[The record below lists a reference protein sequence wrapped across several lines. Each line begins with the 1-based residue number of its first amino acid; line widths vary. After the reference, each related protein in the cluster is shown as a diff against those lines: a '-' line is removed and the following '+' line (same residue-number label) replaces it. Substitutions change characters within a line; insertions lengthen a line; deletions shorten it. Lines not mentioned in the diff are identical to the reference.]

1 MNITIGLTFQ
11 NMACIEV
18 SKIISQIALNSRTG
32 KVAGLQVRKTQ
43 NHIWLILKKMLI
55 VVSGCMPY

>member
-1 MNITIGLTFQ
+1 
-11 NMACIEV
+11 MACIEV